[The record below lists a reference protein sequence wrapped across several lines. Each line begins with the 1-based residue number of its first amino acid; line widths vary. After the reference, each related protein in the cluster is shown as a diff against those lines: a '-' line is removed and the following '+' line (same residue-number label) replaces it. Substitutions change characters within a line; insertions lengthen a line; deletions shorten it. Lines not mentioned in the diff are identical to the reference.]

1 MTREEK
7 IAFISDID
15 GEALDQNI
23 MNFSAYIESQKDFIG
38 QEALMDAVETLE
50 ILRERKRGPNL
61 MLILDQFRPG
71 G

>member
-23 MNFSAYIESQKDFIG
+23 MSFSAYIESQKDFIG
-38 QEALMDAVETLE
+38 QEALSDAVETLE